1 MGYYNSSID
10 GYFGPKTRQAVMA
23 FQADQGLVV
32 DGIVGPYT
40 YFVLLKA
47 LDIANKNY
55 EP

>member
-1 MGYYNSSID
+1 MLFRSV
-10 GYFGPKTRQAVMA
+10 FGPKTRQAVMA

-40 YFVLLKA
+40 YFNLLKA
-47 LDIANKNY
+47 LDVATKDY